1 MRPRG
6 DEQQYRPMWRQMG
19 AGVSA
24 KSYPFRVGNVD
35 CVVLSDGASLLGRER
50 ILRRFTDATEAE
62 LRQAYADIEQ
72 SFDEADSSLNIL
84 VANIGGETVLVD
96 SGEAGRPNGGHLPGS
111 MRLAGIDPIAVTLV
125 VLTHADGDH
134 VQGLLSA
141 DYEPMFP
148 NATYVISK
156 QEMAYWQ
163 GRIDAGT
170 VDHGPIITMMNRRG
184 LRLIDMDEQILPGLL
199 AVPIP
204 GHKPGLIAV
213 VLESEGE
220 RLIHLSDLLHSPIQF
235 AHPEWSASF
244 DVDTSL
250 SVPTRR
256 AALGRA
262 ADENMLTLFYHLTFP
277 GLGRVKR
284 APMGFNWEPLAT

>member
-1 MRPRG
+1 MTKL
-6 DEQQYRPMWRQMG
+6 G
-19 AGVSA
+19 AGVNA
-24 KSYPFRVGNVD
+24 KSYPFRVGTVD
-35 CVVLSDGASLLGRER
+35 CVVLSDGTSLLGRER
-50 ILRRFTDATEAE
+50 ILRRFAEATEAE
-62 LRQAYADIEQ
+62 LSQAYADIGQ
-72 SFDEADSSLNIL
+72 SFDEADTSLNIL
-84 VANIGGETVLVD
+84 LASIGGETVLID
-96 SGEAGRPNGGHLPGS
+96 SGEAGRPNGGQLPES
-111 MRLAGIDPIAVTLV
+111 MWLAGIDPLAVTLV

-141 DYEPMFP
+141 ENEPMFP
-148 NATYVISK
+148 NATYVISR
-156 QEMAYWQ
+156 QEMAYWE

-170 VDHGPIITMMNRRG
+170 VDHGPIVAMMNRRG
-184 LRLIDMDEQILPGLL
+184 LRLIDMDEQILPKLM

-204 GHKPGLIAV
+204 GHKPGMIAV

-256 AALGRA
+256 AALIRA
-262 ADENMLTLFYHLTFP
+262 ADENMLAHFYHLTFP

-284 APMGFNWEPLAT
+284 AEQGFIWEPLAT